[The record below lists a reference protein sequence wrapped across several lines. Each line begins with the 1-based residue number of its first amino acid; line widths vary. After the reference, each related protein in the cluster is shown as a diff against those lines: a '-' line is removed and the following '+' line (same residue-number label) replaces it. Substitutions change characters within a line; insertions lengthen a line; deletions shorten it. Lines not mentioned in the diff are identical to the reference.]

1 MQGDSS
7 LGASPAA
14 AWALEAMPWL
24 LAALLVAVAIGAVG
38 VWVLV
43 ARLRE
48 LERVVPRLDALEELR
63 AGVARLVA
71 DRGDLDLRRLEHV
84 LIEMRDGGRRL
95 EDALLRAVQREPRA
109 QASAGAP
116 SEVELSERV
125 IQRLLALGYEE
136 IRLVTR
142 ADELSE
148 IAVAGGEV
156 LVEARRHGA
165 ICKGRVRLRGGVL
178 VDVDLQPAWSTFP

>member
-1 MQGDSS
+1 MQVEPVV
-7 LGASPAA
+7 GASPG
-14 AWALEAMPWL
+14 WALEATPWL
-24 LAALLVAVAIGAVG
+24 LAALLIAAAIGAAG
-38 VWVLV
+38 VWVLLGRV
-43 ARLRE
+43 RE

-63 AGVARLVA
+63 AAVARMVS
-71 DRGDLDLRRLEHV
+71 DREDLDLRRLEHV
-84 LIEMRDGGRRL
+84 LIEMRDGQRRL
-95 EDALLRAVQREPRA
+95 EDALLRAVQRERVAPLGG
-109 QASAGAP
+109 GAP
-116 SEVELSERV
+116 GEIELSERV

-148 IAVAGGEV
+148 IAAQDGEV

-165 ICKGRVRLRGGVL
+165 ICKGRVLLRGGAL